1 MLRAGSCRD
10 GHDIHSLQVVRRADI
25 QAAGPGPNSAPTLS
39 TIGASTRRRDG
50 AAGSNGR
57 QTRGRL
63 AWPFRL
69 VRIDD
74 DGHGGGQ
81 GLLHRRHGLGRVGG
95 VGARQALYLVHHRKG
110 RGRGADGPAGGG
122 AQDGGETGLDRI
134 CRRQRRGRCRRPR
147 RAPGRSRPR
156 PPTDVA
162 NISRFSVFTDPQTA
176 RLALFKWLGAA
187 QEQPTEPDA
196 PGHVGWRELLAADG
210 EQALAFYSELF
221 GWQKADDDI
230 DESATYQL
238 FSAGGETIGG
248 MVTKPETIPAPFWLF
263 YFNAGD
269 VDAAAQRVKA
279 GGGRIV
285 EGPIEVP
292 GGSCMVWCED
302 PQGGVFALEGTQ
314 QRKPVGYFE
323 RVAPRNPANARS
335 RRWSW

>member
-1 MLRAGSCRD
+1 MAGSHGRFAWYELMTTD
-10 GHDIHSLQVVRRADI
+10 MEAAKAFYTDVMGWGAWEASVPGRPYILFTTGKAVVGGLMGLPEEARSTGVRPAWIGYVGVNDVDD
-25 QAAGPGPNSAPTLS
+25 AAG
-39 TIGASTRRRDG
+39 RVE
-50 AAGSNGR
+50 
-57 QTRGRL
+57 RL
-63 AWPFRL
+63 
-69 VRIDD
+69 
-74 DGHGGGQ
+74 
-81 GLLHRRHGLGRVGG
+81 GG
-95 VGARQALYLVHHRKG
+95 VVHV
-110 RGRGADGPAGGG
+110 
-122 AQDGGETGLDRI
+122 
-134 CRRQRRGRCRRPR
+134 
-147 RAPGRSRPR
+147 

-187 QEQPTEPDA
+187 QEQPAEPDA

>member
-1 MLRAGSCRD
+1 MAGSHGRFAWYELMTTD
-10 GHDIHSLQVVRRADI
+10 MEAAKAFYTDVMGWGAWEASVPGRPYILFTSGKAVVGGLMGLPEEARRTGVRPAWIGYVGVNDVDA
-25 QAAGPGPNSAPTLS
+25 AAG
-39 TIGASTRRRDG
+39 RVE
-50 AAGSNGR
+50 
-57 QTRGRL
+57 RL
-63 AWPFRL
+63 
-69 VRIDD
+69 
-74 DGHGGGQ
+74 
-81 GLLHRRHGLGRVGG
+81 GG
-95 VGARQALYLVHHRKG
+95 VVHV
-110 RGRGADGPAGGG
+110 
-122 AQDGGETGLDRI
+122 
-134 CRRQRRGRCRRPR
+134 
-147 RAPGRSRPR
+147 

>member
-1 MLRAGSCRD
+1 VAGSHGRFAWYELMTTD
-10 GHDIHSLQVVRRADI
+10 MEAAKAFYTDVMGWGAWEASVPGRPYILFTSGKAVVGGLMGLPEEARRTGVRPAWIGYVGVNDVDA
-25 QAAGPGPNSAPTLS
+25 AAG
-39 TIGASTRRRDG
+39 RVE
-50 AAGSNGR
+50 
-57 QTRGRL
+57 RL
-63 AWPFRL
+63 
-69 VRIDD
+69 
-74 DGHGGGQ
+74 
-81 GLLHRRHGLGRVGG
+81 GG
-95 VGARQALYLVHHRKG
+95 VVHV
-110 RGRGADGPAGGG
+110 
-122 AQDGGETGLDRI
+122 
-134 CRRQRRGRCRRPR
+134 
-147 RAPGRSRPR
+147 